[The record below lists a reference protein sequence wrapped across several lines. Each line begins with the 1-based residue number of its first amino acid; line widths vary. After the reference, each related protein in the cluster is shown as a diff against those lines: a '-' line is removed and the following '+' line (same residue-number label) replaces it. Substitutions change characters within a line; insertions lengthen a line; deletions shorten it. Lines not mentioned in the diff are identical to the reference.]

1 MMRVYLTGFMGAGK
15 TTVGECLARQLGVPF
30 LDLDRE
36 IEQHAGFTVKEIFE
50 RGGETSF
57 RSLERRELERTLE
70 VEDAVIAT
78 GGGTVAAPGNLQLL
92 RRGGV
97 SVWLNPT
104 LDDLFERLFEHRADP
119 TGPPRPLLRDR
130 EQAEALFEARVPSYE
145 AADLR
150 VDVQSAEGPEQIAR
164 RIRRLLEEARCDT

>member
-15 TTVGECLARQLGVPF
+15 TTVGECLARQLDVPF
-30 LDLDRE
+30 FDLDRE
-36 IEQHAGFTVKEIFE
+36 IEQRSGFTVQQIFE
-50 RGGETSF
+50 RGGEPSF

-70 VEDAVIAT
+70 IEDAVIAT
-78 GGGTVAAPGNLQLL
+78 GGGTAAAPGNLQLL

-104 LDDLFERLFEHRADP
+104 LDDLFERLFERRADP
-119 TGPPRPLLRDR
+119 ADSARPLLEDR
-130 EQAEALFEARVPSYE
+130 AQAEALFQTRVPSYE

-150 VDVQSAEGPEQIAR
+150 VDVESAEGPDQIAR

>member
-15 TTVGECLARQLGVPF
+15 TTVGECLARQLGVAF

-36 IEQHAGFTVKEIFE
+36 IERRSGFTVKEIFE

-57 RSLERRELERTLE
+57 RSLERRELECTLE

-78 GGGTVAAPGNLQLL
+78 GGGTAAAPGNLQLL

-97 SVWLNPT
+97 SVWLNPK
-104 LDDLFERLFEHRADP
+104 LDDLFERLFERRPDP
-119 TGPPRPLLRDR
+119 TGPARPLLRDR
-130 EQAEALFEARVPSYE
+130 EQAEALLQSRMPSYE

-150 VDVQSAEGPEQIAR
+150 VDVESAEGPEQIAR